1 MRISS
6 VAKKATAVTLAMA
19 VAAGTVAVVPAQ
31 DASAA
36 KAKAKKVTAR
46 VYFAGTTQ
54 DADCVWVKGDGSTA
68 PKLTK
73 TLSLKKGKKTKVS
86 FTIAKP
92 ASHVVSGKK
101 VKIKKMTG
109 ATVLVVDLVNY
120 LKSFKKAKIS
130 GATVKADG
138 KKVKIKKVYTGA
150 FESNKASTK
159 YNYRVSFYNTWGNK
173 GLGDLSSTNNAKA
186 FAFKKNLTVSFTVTP
201 K

>member
-6 VAKKATAVTLAMA
+6 VAKKAMAVTLAMA
-19 VAAGTVAVVPAQ
+19 VAMGAVTAVPAK

-36 KAKAKKVTAR
+36 KKAKAKKVVAR
-46 VYFAGTTQ
+46 VYFAGTTK
-54 DADCVWVKGDGSTA
+54 DADCVWVKGDGKAA
-68 PKLTK
+68 PLLTK
-73 TLSLKKGKKTKVS
+73 TLSLKKGKKTSVS

-109 ATVLVVDLVNY
+109 ATVLTVDLVNI
-120 LKSFKKAKIS
+120 LKSFKKVKVS

-138 KKVKIKKVYTGA
+138 KKVKIKKVYIGS
-150 FESNKASTK
+150 FEKNKPK
-159 YNYRVSFYNTWGNK
+159 EKNNWRISFYNKWGNM
-173 GLGDLSSTNNAKA
+173 GDNSKTNNPKA
-186 FAFKKNLTVSFTVTP
+186 FAFKKNLTISFTVTP

>member
-6 VAKKATAVTLAMA
+6 VAKKAMAVTLSMA
-19 VAAGTVAVVPAQ
+19 VAMGAVAATPAK

-36 KAKAKKVTAR
+36 KKAKSKKVVAR
-46 VYFAGTTQ
+46 VYFAGTTK

-73 TLSLKKGKKTKVS
+73 TLNLKKGKKTKVS

-92 ASHVVSGKK
+92 ASHKVGKK
-101 VKIKKMTG
+101 TVKIKKMTG
-109 ATVLVVDLVNY
+109 ATVLTVDLVDI
-120 LKSFKKAKIS
+120 LKTFKKVKIS

-138 KKVKIKKVYTGA
+138 KKVKIKKVYTGS
-150 FESNKASTK
+150 FEKNKPNAK
-159 YNYRVSFYNTWGNK
+159 NNWRVSFFNKWGNM
-173 GLGDLSSTNNAKA
+173 GDNSKTNNAKA
-186 FAFKKNLTVSFTVTP
+186 FAFKKNLTISFTVTP